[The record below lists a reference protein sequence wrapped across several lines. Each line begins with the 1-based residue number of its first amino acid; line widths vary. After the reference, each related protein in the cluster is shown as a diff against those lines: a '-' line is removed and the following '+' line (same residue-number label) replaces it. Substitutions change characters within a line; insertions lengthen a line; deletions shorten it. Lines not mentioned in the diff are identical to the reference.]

1 MIRRLPWLDVPW
13 LSNVFASILADSI
26 HELDAGPHQGQQV
39 SAIEAPSAL
48 LGHVEQ
54 PEGHQQ
60 PLGPGARARGRPLAQ
75 PHGDERRLDHV
86 GGAQVLP
93 LFRVTP
99 IRVDGEELLS
109 NVVDRRVREDRPPE
123 VIQPSET
130 EPREAA

>member
-1 MIRRLPWLDVPW
+1 
-13 LSNVFASILADSI
+13 
-26 HELDAGPHQGQQV
+26 
-39 SAIEAPSAL
+39 
-48 LGHVEQ
+48 
-54 PEGHQQ
+54 
-60 PLGPGARARGRPLAQ
+60 
-75 PHGDERRLDHV
+75 
-86 GGAQVLP
+86 VLP